1 MSLFAHWPNVVLQL
15 AMLMSVAG
23 CSTIL
28 DPLPARGPADPEAA
42 MAPDVMTA
50 DPAVVAPGGVVGLG
64 FPDGTTRGV
73 LFVLERRAGD
83 TWDHHYNL
91 LSDGPG
97 PGWERAWHPA
107 DEGPL
112 AVEDI
117 GVGGPGPDRVP
128 IPETAEPGEYRI
140 CTGNSAPNICTPLV
154 IGG

>member
-1 MSLFAHWPNVVLQL
+1 MSFFAYWPNVVLQL

>member
-1 MSLFAHWPNVVLQL
+1 MIRLRSGALIAAALMLVSACSL
-15 AMLMSVAG
+15 
-23 CSTIL
+23 L
-28 DPLPARGPADPEAA
+28 DPPAARGPADPDAV
-42 MAPDVMTA
+42 MAPDLITA

-64 FPDGTTRGV
+64 FPEDTTRGV

-83 TWDHHYNL
+83 AWDHRYNL

-97 PGWERAWHPA
+97 PDWQRAWHPA

-128 IPETAEPGEYRI
+128 IPEVAEPGDYRI
-140 CTGNSAPNICTPLV
+140 CTGNAAPNICTPIR
-154 IGG
+154 IGS